1 MSNSSSKGSVFIID
15 PETGAPKEWK
25 RLSARNQELLAAY
38 PPKDGWGVVISA
50 APAQLQ
56 LVTAAGPAV
65 TVTFTA
71 TMTSPTGQ
79 VVAAVSALATIDSP
93 DAWAI
98 GESRARHRLCEA
110 LGFGGEVQDDDERVL
125 VESRGGQVAPAAP
138 AAPTAKAAKVAKVAK
153 AAAPADDQQPA
164 SAMLL
169 RQIADRARQLGVP
182 APECATQAQAKAAWK
197 ALLTAPPTGGP

>member
-1 MSNSSSKGSVFIID
+1 MSNSSKGSVFIID

-25 RLSARNQELLAAY
+25 RLSARNMELLAAY

-110 LGFGGEVQDDDERVL
+110 LGFGGEVQDNDERAL

-138 AAPTAKAAKVAKVAK
+138 AAPTAKVAKVAK
-153 AAAPADDQQPA
+153 AAPADDQQPA

-169 RQIADRARQLGVP
+169 RQIADRARQLGVQV
-182 APECATQAQAKAAWK
+182 PECATQAQAKAAWK
-197 ALLTAPPTGGP
+197 ALLTAPPAGGP